1 MELELARGFMPFIFI
16 VGQCNQPLIAP
27 DLRIY
32 VHKYNENWKKGAN
45 KIVHFSETI
54 MAASSTTWATL
65 ALEKALKAD

>member
-16 VGQCNQPLIAP
+16 VGQCNQP
-27 DLRIY
+27 LRIY

-54 MAASSTTWATL
+54 MAASSTTWATV

>member
-1 MELELARGFMPFIFI
+1 MWNWNWLGFMPFIFI
-16 VGQCNQPLIAP
+16 FGQCNQPLIAP

-32 VHKYNENWKKGAN
+32 VCTYNENWMKGAN

-54 MAASSTTWATL
+54 MAASATTCTTL